1 MTSETAAAQPLPLFY
16 REPQP
21 LNATTHASWS
31 LRESDHSFAGDT
43 LVVPVVAGELAAVM
57 AHYPVVFVGEAP
69 WPVAVV
75 GLEHGN
81 LFVKNGRWA
90 AGSYIPAYVRRY
102 PFGFIAAGDPERYA
116 LAIDTASARIDMS
129 GKEGAKLFED
139 GKPSALSQ
147 HMLDYCATYQRE
159 AEATAAFCKALAS
172 HELLVDQQAA
182 ATLPDGRQFTRT
194 GFKVIDPARFKAL
207 DGTTVVEWHHKEWL
221 ALAHFHLA
229 SLARFQ
235 ALVERMS
242 TPAGP
247 DERP

>member
-1 MTSETAAAQPLPLFY
+1 MTTETAAAQPLPLFY

-21 LNATTHASWS
+21 LNATIHASWS
-31 LRESDHSFAGDT
+31 LREGDHSFAGDT

-57 AHYPVVFVGEAP
+57 AHYPIVFVGEAP
-69 WPVAVV
+69 WPVA
-75 GLEHGN
+75 
-81 LFVKNGRWA
+81 FVRNGRWI

-102 PFGFIAAGDPERYA
+102 PFGFTAAGDSESYA
-116 LAIDTASARIDMS
+116 LAIDTASARVDMS
-129 GKEGAKLFED
+129 GDEGAKLFED

-147 HMLDYCATYQRE
+147 HMLDYCAIYQRE
-159 AEATAAFCKALAS
+159 AEATAAFCKALAA
-172 HELLVDQQAA
+172 HDLLVDQQAA

-207 DGTTVVEWHHKEWL
+207 DGATVVEWHHKEWL
-221 ALAHFHLA
+221 GLIHFHLA

-235 ALVERMS
+235 ALVERMG
-242 TPAGP
+242 TVAAR